1 MASCSLMDQRE
12 RAELVNRAAAGD
24 ADALQRL
31 IVYYHAGLR
40 GIVAGAIDSNLRR
53 HIDPDDVL
61 QQAYISAFN
70 ALDQNRE
77 RQRPA
82 AGPSA
87 DQNRECQRPSPTVP
101 QFNDPAQFYK
111 WLERIA
117 LNQLKDIM
125 RGLRRQKRDIAREA
139 GPAADRTAS
148 YLNMAAH
155 VAASASTPSRKVS
168 KDETVAAV
176 LTCLARLKDAQREV
190 VRLRFLE
197 NVPVAEIAAQL
208 NKSDTAIYTLCHRGL
223 KSLRELMGAITHYL
237 SHL

>member
-1 MASCSLMDQRE
+1 MASCPLMDQRE

-40 GIVAGAIDSNLRR
+40 GVVAGEIDKNLRR
-53 HIDPDDVL
+53 HVDPDDVL
-61 QQAYISAFN
+61 QQAYISAFK
-70 ALDQNRE
+70 ALDQNPE

-82 AGPSA
+82 
-87 DQNRECQRPSPTVP
+87 PTVP

-117 LNQLKDIM
+117 LNQLRDIV

-139 GPAADRTAS
+139 CPVADRSVS
-148 YLNMAAH
+148 YLDIAAR

-168 KDETVAAV
+168 KDEAVAAV
-176 LTCLARLKDAQREV
+176 MTCLARLRDEQREV

-197 NVPVAEIAAQL
+197 NVAVAEIAARL

-223 KSLRELMGAITHYL
+223 KSLRELMGTITQYL
-237 SHL
+237 TRL